1 MAAWL
6 LALGAAAQATAL
18 ADAPATQQARGP
30 SSEPQTNNPLEY
42 DPVTNEH
49 TAKMTLARTAALEFY
64 NAGKYAQAEAKF
76 REAAAEAAL
85 GFPPGDPHIASTK
98 NNLAEFLRNTG
109 RWDEAEELY
118 KEALEL
124 LDASYGPKHWLY
136 VSALQNLALS
146 YEARG
151 DLAAGIATME
161 RVLGLRLDMFGPRH
175 FLYADSLFA
184 LGHMLRKSGKLVEG
198 VKLMNEAACILEE
211 AEKVQANVV
220 LFWLTEIAGCHV
232 ADGRPDLAVG
242 PLQRA
247 LGHMGSEKGDEAAA
261 ASAVNEQLIDVLV
274 GTGRVAEAV
283 AAAESALAARR
294 KMFGDTALVVAQSEL
309 RVAQL
314 ELLEEHVRQQRP
326 AAAAAA
332 AAVPGPSL
340 PLRALQHA
348 EAASRIATFTADEC
362 SRGTLLAGPPSDKV
376 VKRLRAAHTL
386 GSAAKM
392 VATLAGV
399 ADPGAAVPTLPAPG
413 SFASGREAAGPAS
426 KSSSWWPFGGRAKS
440 DAADAKSKKAP
451 TAEAE
456 APAGGGSS
464 SSGGV
469 TLSTQLPAPAVTV
482 AELPLADRRLE
493 EAASALAGAAQ
504 AGKELMQAVAAGRK
518 QLPAGVSGD
527 EVAGLLVEIAL
538 QQLDVLERL
547 GLVLQARVAS
557 GQLGA
562 GGSAPGAA
570 NSDVVARH
578 RRVLEQQ
585 ERVAAELLG

>member
-6 LALGAAAQATAL
+6 LAVGAAAQTTAL
-18 ADAPATQQARGP
+18 ADAAAPQQAGAAV
-30 SSEPQTNNPLEY
+30 EPQTNHPLEY

-49 TAKMTLARTAALEFY
+49 TAKMTLARTAALEYY

-76 REAAAEAAL
+76 REAAAQAAL
-85 GFPPGDPHIASTK
+85 GFPAGDPHIASTK

-124 LDASYGPKHWLY
+124 LDANYGPKHWLY

-151 DLAAGIATME
+151 DLGQGIATME
-161 RVLGLRLDMFGPRH
+161 RVLGLRLEMFGPRH

-184 LGHMLRKSGKLVEG
+184 LGHMLRKAGKAAEG
-198 VKLMNEAACILEE
+198 VKLMGEAARILEE

-232 ADGRPDLAVG
+232 GDGRPDLAVG

-247 LGHMGSEKGDEAAA
+247 LGHMAAEKGDEAAA

-274 GTGRVAEAV
+274 GTGRVVEAV

-294 KMFGDTALVVAQSEL
+294 KLFGDTALVVAQSEL

-314 ELLEEHVRQQRP
+314 ELLEEHTRQQRP
-326 AAAAAA
+326 AAAAQ
-332 AAVPGPSL
+332 PGPSL

-362 SRGTLLAGPPSDKV
+362 SRGTMLAGPPSDKV

-399 ADPGAAVPTLPAPG
+399 ADPGAAMPALPAPG
-413 SFASGREAAGPAS
+413 SFAAGMAAGGSSSSGAP

-440 DAADAKSKKAP
+440 DAKDAGSKLAEGAQAP
-451 TAEAE
+451 
-456 APAGGGSS
+456 APAGA

-469 TLSTQLPAPAVTV
+469 TASTQLPAPAATV
-482 AELPLADRRLE
+482 AELSLADRRLE
-493 EAASALAGAAQ
+493 EAATALAGAAQ

-518 QLPAGVSGD
+518 QLPPGVSGD
-527 EVAGLLVEIAL
+527 EVAGLLVEVAL

-570 NSDVVARH
+570 SSDVVARH

>member
-6 LALGAAAQATAL
+6 LAAGAAAQTAAL
-18 ADAPATQQARGP
+18 ADAPAAQQAGGLAAAGGP
-30 SSEPQTNNPLEY
+30 PGEPQTNHPLEY

-49 TAKMTLARTAALEFY
+49 TAKMTLARTAALELY
-64 NAGKYAQAEAKF
+64 NAGNPSPH
-76 REAAAEAAL
+76 RPCHAL
-85 GFPPGDPHIASTK
+85 D
-98 NNLAEFLRNTG
+98 
-109 RWDEAEELY
+109 
-118 KEALEL
+118 L
-124 LDASYGPKHWLY
+124 LDANYGPKHWLY

-151 DLAAGIATME
+151 DLPQGIATME
-161 RVLGLRLDMFGPRH
+161 RVLGLRLEMFGPRH

-184 LGHMLRKSGKLVEG
+184 LGHMLRKSGRAAEG
-198 VKLMNEAACILEE
+198 VKLMNEAARILEE

-232 ADGRPDLAVG
+232 GDGRPDLAVG

-247 LGHMGSEKGDEAAA
+247 LGHMASEKGDEAAA

-274 GTGRVAEAV
+274 GTGRVVEAV

-294 KMFGDTALVVAQSEL
+294 KLFGDTALVVAQSEL

-314 ELLEEHVRQQRP
+314 ELLEEHIRQQRQKEP
-326 AAAAAA
+326 AAAEATAQ
-332 AAVPGPSL
+332 PGPSL
-340 PLRALQHA
+340 PLRALQHT

-362 SRGTLLAGPPSDKV
+362 SRGTMLAGPPSDKV

-399 ADPGAAVPTLPAPG
+399 ADPGAAVPALPAPG
-413 SFASGREAAGPAS
+413 TSAAGKEPAAGS
-426 KSSSWWPFGGRAKS
+426 SPSAKSSSWWPFGGRAKS
-440 DAADAKSKKAP
+440 AASEATSKKAKP
-451 TAEAE
+451 VEAA
-456 APAGGGSS
+456 APAAA

-469 TLSTQLPAPAVTV
+469 TLSTQLPALAAPV

-493 EAASALAGAAQ
+493 EAAAALAGAAQ

-518 QLPAGVSGD
+518 QLPSGVSGD
-527 EVAGLLVEIAL
+527 EVAGLLVEVAL

-570 NSDVVARH
+570 NTDIVARH